1 MLRTQYKR
9 EMDQF
14 GPRQEELEQLYTLI
28 EGGTNMN
35 RKKWIGRR
43 AVLAIAACAAL
54 TLTAAAAAVPK
65 VWDALRED
73 LGAFA
78 PYAQTIEGA
87 SCTDEGIEVQ
97 VLSAI
102 SDDLEARF
110 YLAVRDVEE
119 DRLSEFL
126 TLTGRLTAGEEKET
140 ETKASAEVIAIAASP
155 FTTGFTLV
163 SYDPAT
169 KTALLTAKI
178 GYYESARPTGAAQL
192 ELTGMST
199 RQGTMHG
206 NVSCEAVT
214 GSQLKSLPAGE
225 DDTVVFR
232 ATGIFNGEYADAPL
246 PSQKVVLAP
255 GQNPMDI
262 EGTEDMRI
270 SSMGFASDGCFHIR
284 LEFAGGVKPATFE
297 PVNIDSET
305 GVNLTAGQIGSEFFC
320 DFLVEGGDQKYHV
333 IQERLVEGGMDILF
347 PLLKVED
354 LKEIQSQE
362 ARVYGTYF
370 RPGADIEGEWSTEFE
385 MEYYPSTV
393 LDWKGSVGGWKM
405 QEVTLSPL
413 SVTMLGHKGDSSG
426 ALANTPLYA
435 VKKDGTEIAAEPG
448 TGRYGN
454 LGAAGGEG
462 WEGYATWQFTEPLD
476 LDEIVSL
483 KIRDVVIPVK

>member
-28 EGGTNMN
+28 EGGTNMK

-169 KTALLTAKI
+169 KTALLTAGI
-178 GYYESARPTGAAQL
+178 GYYESGRPNGEAKL
-192 ELTGMST
+192 EVTGMT
-199 RQGTMHG
+199 TKRAQ
-206 NVSCEAVT
+206 VWLDIPCAPAT
-214 GSQLKSLPAGE
+214 GKTLKSLPVGK
-225 DDTVVFR
+225 DDKVVHR
-232 ATGIFNGEYADAPL
+232 ATGIVNGEYADIAL
-246 PSQKVVLAP
+246 PSKKVVLAP
-255 GQNPMDI
+255 GQNPMAI
-262 EGTEDMRI
+262 EGTEDIRV

-284 LEFAGGVKPATFE
+284 LEFAEGVKPMFWENGDCGLMTS
-297 PVNIDSET
+297 IY
-305 GVNLTAGQIGSEFFC
+305 
-320 DFLVEGGDQKYHV
+320 VEGIETDIDAQDIYMTYHQTLVGDD
-333 IQERLVEGGMDILF
+333 LDILF
-347 PLLKVED
+347 PLVKAENLET
-354 LKEIQSQE
+354 LQGG
-362 ARVYGTYF
+362 AMRLAGHYF
-370 RPGADIEGEWSTEFE
+370 RPGVDIEGKWATEFE

>member
-78 PYAQTIEGA
+78 PYAQTIEWA

-178 GYYESARPTGAAQL
+178 GYYESGRPNGEAKL
-192 ELTGMST
+192 EVTGMT
-199 RQGTMHG
+199 TKRAQ
-206 NVSCEAVT
+206 VWLDIPCAPAT
-214 GSQLKSLPAGE
+214 GKTLKSLPVGK
-225 DDTVVFR
+225 DDKVVHR
-232 ATGIFNGEYADAPL
+232 ATGIVNGEYADIAL
-246 PSQKVVLAP
+246 PSKKVVLAP
-255 GQNPMDI
+255 GQNPMAI
-262 EGTEDMRI
+262 EGTEDIRV

-284 LEFAGGVKPATFE
+284 LEFAEGVKPMFWENGDCGLMTS
-297 PVNIDSET
+297 IY
-305 GVNLTAGQIGSEFFC
+305 
-320 DFLVEGGDQKYHV
+320 VEGIETDIDAQDIYMTYHQTLVGDD
-333 IQERLVEGGMDILF
+333 LDILF
-347 PLLKVED
+347 PLVKAENLET
-354 LKEIQSQE
+354 LQGG
-362 ARVYGTYF
+362 AMRLAGHYF
-370 RPGADIEGEWSTEFE
+370 RPGVDIEGKWATEFE

>member
-78 PYAQTIEGA
+78 PYAQTIEWA

-178 GYYESARPTGAAQL
+178 GYYESGRPNGEAKL
-192 ELTGMST
+192 EVTGMT
-199 RQGTMHG
+199 TKRAQ
-206 NVSCEAVT
+206 VWLDIPCAPAT
-214 GSQLKSLPAGE
+214 GKTLKSLPVGK
-225 DDTVVFR
+225 DDKVVHR
-232 ATGIFNGEYADAPL
+232 ATGIVNGEYADIAL
-246 PSQKVVLAP
+246 PSKKVVLAP
-255 GQNPMDI
+255 GQNP
-262 EGTEDMRI
+262 
-270 SSMGFASDGCFHIR
+270 
-284 LEFAGGVKPATFE
+284 
-297 PVNIDSET
+297 IDR
-305 GVNLTAGQIGSEFFC
+305 
-320 DFLVEGGDQKYHV
+320 K
-333 IQERLVEGGMDILF
+333 
-347 PLLKVED
+347 
-354 LKEIQSQE
+354 
-362 ARVYGTYF
+362 
-370 RPGADIEGEWSTEFE
+370 
-385 MEYYPSTV
+385 
-393 LDWKGSVGGWKM
+393 SV
-405 QEVTLSPL
+405 V
-413 SVTMLGHKGDSSG
+413 
-426 ALANTPLYA
+426 
-435 VKKDGTEIAAEPG
+435 
-448 TGRYGN
+448 
-454 LGAAGGEG
+454 
-462 WEGYATWQFTEPLD
+462 
-476 LDEIVSL
+476 
-483 KIRDVVIPVK
+483 